1 MRPLVG
7 ITQRLHEDDGSGR
20 PRLGL
25 DPRYAEAVAAAGGVP
40 VFLPI
45 QKDADELAT
54 RIQGL
59 VVPGG
64 PDFLPAS
71 PYPADVRFD
80 AVAPVQL
87 AFDRALLAATREG
100 GLPVLGICYG
110 MQLLALEAGG
120 QLHHHL
126 PSDRP
131 DAGVHKADG
140 GDARHGLRVEPG
152 SHLAAILG
160 EPPGEVNS
168 RHHQAVSDAGGLR
181 VAARAPDGV
190 IEAVE
195 ADDPFCL
202 GVQWHPESLGR
213 IHRRAVFGAFVAACR
228 EAARR

>member
-1 MRPLVG
+1 VG

-25 DPRYAEAVAAAGGVP
+25 DPRYAEAVAGAGGVP

-45 QKDADELAT
+45 QKDVGGLAA

-80 AVAPVQL
+80 AVAPAQL
-87 AFDRALLAATREG
+87 TFDRALLAAARER

-126 PSDRP
+126 PSDCP
-131 DAGVHKADG
+131 NAGVHHADA

-160 EPPGEVNS
+160 DPPGEVNS

-181 VAARAPDGV
+181 VGARAPDGV

-202 GVQWHPESLGR
+202 GVQWHPEALGR
-213 IHRRAVFGAFVAACR
+213 LHRRAVFGAFVTACR